1 MILDKL
7 YDKHIRVRL
16 LSESIGSTSVDSGS
30 WVENMATPRDD
41 HLEQQ
46 GGGIVDPRQ
55 IPAVEAA
62 TAAAEQEHSDE
73 RTPLLLHGASSSA
86 STRNQADE
94 EAHTSGQGGRQ
105 QDQQEQ
111 TILTPE
117 ISSTRIWI
125 ILGAAYVGVFLGA
138 IDTTIIATLSAP
150 ISSEFKSLSLL
161 SWLATAYLIANAA
174 CQPISGRLTDIFG
187 RGPGLIF
194 SNVLFAAGNLI
205 CGLAQSDTA
214 MILGRVVAG
223 VGGGGLMSI
232 STFLASDL
240 VPLRKRGIIQGIG
253 NICFGSG
260 AMLGGVFGGVINDT
274 SSWGWRL
281 AFLVQVPVVVV
292 SGLLVFFLV
301 KVPPKTSS
309 KSYLSRIDFVGA
321 FLTMSFLVILL
332 LGLNAGGNV
341 VPWTDPLVLTTLPLA
356 FALLLGFIFWESR
369 NEQPIIPV
377 RLLVH
382 RTVLTACITN
392 LVCTMAN
399 TILVFYIPIYLQVL
413 GYSPTQSGFRIL
425 FASLGVSFSS
435 IGCGFIMKKTGKYLV
450 LGICVLASFVAGC
463 AIFSTLDADSP
474 SWVPFPAFVLTGGG
488 YGGML
493 TVTLLACIAAVDHS
507 QQAVITSAT
516 YAFRSVGATLGVTI
530 ASVVYQNILKARL
543 WDRFG
548 SLPGAGEEIKR
559 IRDDLGELKHL
570 PVGWQGG
577 VIASFMEAFRGVWL
591 TVLGL
596 AVVGLISISLMRQH
610 KLHSNLARRED

>member
-1 MILDKL
+1 MVFDKQ
-7 YDKHIRVRL
+7 YEYNIRARIV
-16 LSESIGSTSVDSGS
+16 SESSPWRRVDRS
-30 WVENMATPRDD
+30 WVEKMGPQEEARGDQVD
-41 HLEQQ
+41 AL
-46 GGGIVDPRQ
+46 VDPRQ
-55 IPAVEAA
+55 IPALEAA
-62 TAAAEQEHSDE
+62 AQQQQQHESDE
-73 RTPLLLHGASSSA
+73 RTSLLRGASSSPA
-86 STRNQADE
+86 VNDDEGVRGLDQEHQQRRPGQSDEQAL
-94 EAHTSGQGGRQ
+94 
-105 QDQQEQ
+105 
-111 TILTPE
+111 LTPDM
-117 ISSTRIWI
+117 SPTRIWV
-125 ILGAAYVGVFLGA
+125 ILSAAYVGVFLGA

-187 RGPGLIF
+187 RGPGLVF

-205 CGLAQSDTA
+205 CGLAQTDTV

-232 STFLASDL
+232 ATFLASDL

-356 FALLLGFIFWESR
+356 FVLLLGFIFWESR
-369 NEQPIIPV
+369 NAQPIIPV
-377 RLLVH
+377 RLLIH
-382 RTVLTACITN
+382 RTVLTACVTN

-399 TILVFYIPIYLQVL
+399 TILVFYIPVYLQVL

-435 IGCGFIMKKTGKYLV
+435 IGCGFIMKKTGKYLG
-450 LGICVLASFVAGC
+450 LGICVLISFVTGC
-463 AIFSTLDADSP
+463 IMFSTLDADTP
-474 SWVPFPAFVLTGGG
+474 PWVPFPAFVLTGAG

-543 WDRFG
+543 WERFG
-548 SLPGAGEEIKR
+548 PLPGAGEEIKR
-559 IRDDLGELKHL
+559 IRDDLGELQRL
-570 PVGWQGG
+570 PQGWQAG
-577 VIASFMEAFRGVWL
+577 VLASFMEAFRGVWL

-596 AVVGLISISLMRQH
+596 AIVGLVSISLMKQH
-610 KLHSNLARRED
+610 KLHSNLARSED